1 LRRQQVCRKKKIG
14 EQNNKSRA
22 CAMVGKDGAK
32 RFSRETA
39 SRRAPF
45 SADHDSP
52 VTILLKMAFLFFYF
66 GLSLKYR

>member
-1 LRRQQVCRKKKIG
+1 
-14 EQNNKSRA
+14 
-22 CAMVGKDGAK
+22 MVGKDGAK